1 MASTVTKPSTRK
13 LSEIA
18 RHVIIPSGVVTTA
31 WPGVRDQASKMGL
44 GFDDWQES
52 VGRVA
57 LGKRADG
64 SFAASIGGIVLS
76 IPRQVG
82 KTYLIAAIIFAMCVL
97 TPGLTVL
104 WTAHRMKTANETFE
118 KLIAFT
124 RRSGIAP
131 HVLKVTTGAG
141 DEVIYFRNGS
151 RIMFGA
157 RERGFGRG
165 FDDVDVEVFDEAQIL
180 TEAAIEDMVP
190 AMNTAANPLYFLIGT
205 PPRPKDPGEVFAGRR
220 RDALSG
226 DDEDTAY
233 VEFSADVNA
242 NEDDRKQW
250 RKGNPS
256 YPTRTPETSMLR
268 MKKAMNTPG
277 SFRREGLGIWDDDS
291 PKSLIKAAPWLALAT
306 ADAPTD
312 GVLAV
317 GVKFSSDGERVSVGV
332 AIDPEDSPVYV
343 VSTGVAPITPGAE
356 QAAAWIADRWRSFNL
371 VIIDGRAGAGDMRRL
386 LVDAGVPAKRIIVLK
401 TEDAVTAHAG
411 FLRDVEAGTLRH
423 GGQPGLD
430 EQVRSAGKRTIG
442 VNGGWGWKPVTAGKD
457 VVALEAVTIAR
468 HGAVTAKR
476 PRSRAGSRRGGR
488 EAVVT

>member
-1 MASTVTKPSTRK
+1 MANTETKPSTRR
-13 LSEIA
+13 LSDLA
-18 RHVIIPSGVVTTA
+18 RHVVVPAGVVTTA
-31 WPGVRDQASKMGL
+31 WPGVRDQARKMGL

-52 VGRVA
+52 VGRIA

-64 SFAASIGGIVLS
+64 SFAASVGGVVLS

-97 TPGLTVL
+97 TPGMTAL

-118 KLIAFT
+118 KLISFT

-141 DEVIYFRNGS
+141 DEVIYFRNGA

-233 VEFSADVNA
+233 VEFSADVDA
-242 NEDDRKQW
+242 HEDDRKQW
-250 RKGNPS
+250 GKGNPS
-256 YPTRTPETSMLR
+256 YPSRTPETSMLR

-291 PKSLIKAAPWLALAT
+291 PKSLIKAAPWKALAT
-306 ADAPTD
+306 DEPPFEGAI
-312 GVLAV
+312 AV
-317 GVKFSSDGERVSVGV
+317 GVKFSTDGERVSVAVG
-332 AIDPEDSPVYV
+332 IDPDGAPVYV

-356 QAAAWIADRWRSFNL
+356 QAAAWIAARWQRFGRIL
-371 VIIDGRAGAGDMRRL
+371 VDGRAGAGDFRRL
-386 LVDAGVPAKRIIVLK
+386 LVDAGVPPKRVKIMTPEEAI
-401 TEDAVTAHAG
+401 TAHAG

-442 VNGGWGWKPVTAGKD
+442 VNGGWGWKPVSAGKD

-476 PRSRAGSRRGGR
+476 PRARAGRRGGGR

>member
-1 MASTVTKPSTRK
+1 MASTATKPSTQR
-13 LSEIA
+13 LSDIA
-18 RHVIIPSGVVTTA
+18 RHVIIPEGVVTTA
-31 WPGVRDQASKMGL
+31 WPGVRDQAQKMGL
-44 GFDDWQES
+44 GFDSWQDS
-52 VGRVA
+52 VGRIA
-57 LGKRADG
+57 LGKREDG
-64 SFAASIGGIVLS
+64 SFAASVGGVVLS

-82 KTYLIAAIIFAMCVL
+82 KTYLIAAIVFAMCVL

-124 RRSGIAP
+124 RKVKIAP

-165 FDDVDVEVFDEAQIL
+165 FDDVDVEIFDEAQIL

-226 DDEDTAY
+226 EDEDTAY
-233 VEFSADVNA
+233 VEFSADVDA

-250 RKGNPS
+250 KKGNPS
-256 YPTRTPETSMLR
+256 YPDRTPESSMLR

-291 PKSLIKAAPWLALAT
+291 PKSLIKSPQWQALAT
-306 ADAPTD
+306 VDPPVE
-312 GVLAV
+312 GSIAV
-317 GVKFSSDGERVSVGV
+317 GVKFSTDGERVSVGIG
-332 AIDPEDSPVYV
+332 IDPEDAPVYV

-356 QAAAWIADRWRSFNL
+356 QAAAWIADRWQRFDRIL
-371 VIIDGRAGAGDMRRL
+371 VDGRAGAGDFRRL
-386 LVDAGVPAKRIIVLK
+386 LIDAGVPPKRVKILSPEEAI
-401 TEDAVTAHAG
+401 TAHAG
-411 FLRDVEAGTLRH
+411 FLRDVEGSTLNH

-430 EQVRSAGKRTIG
+430 EQVKSAGKRTIG
-442 VNGGWGWKPVTAGKD
+442 VNGGWGWKPVSAGKD

-468 HGAVTAKR
+468 HGAVTAQRKR
-476 PRSRAGSRRGGR
+476 TRTGNRRGGR